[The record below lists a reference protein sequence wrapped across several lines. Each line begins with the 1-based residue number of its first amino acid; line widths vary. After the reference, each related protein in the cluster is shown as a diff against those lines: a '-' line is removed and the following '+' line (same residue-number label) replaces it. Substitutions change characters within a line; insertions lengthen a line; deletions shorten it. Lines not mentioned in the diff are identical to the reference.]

1 MKEKR
6 AVCICASDLKGRE
19 GRKTA
24 RRICGILC
32 KALAREGCPTEILDL
47 QDYALAPCTG
57 CGECRGEEETGA
69 MDCGQSGKGA
79 GQGGRDRNTHSGS
92 GGGGSVCCQEAGC
105 ARDQNFNHLY
115 RKIEKADFLFFV
127 SPHYAPIPAGLCML
141 LEKIKQLASLPGWKN
156 PSYRPRLCGKLS
168 GIISYGAEGEEAL
181 MNYKAMV
188 NDTIADA
195 LGSARVKVV
204 PFNSRWDTGI
214 SLPVSGV
221 RAGEGGFPVEEYD
234 WKRIGGQVETYAEVL
249 VQTGRTLHALL

>member
-19 GRKTA
+19 GRKNA

-32 KALAREGCPTEILDL
+32 KALAKEGCFTEILDL

-69 MDCGQSGKGA
+69 M
-79 GQGGRDRNTHSGS
+79 
-92 GGGGSVCCQEAGC
+92 GC